1 MSTPWRIA
9 LYIIII
15 IIIETLSD
23 INDILPCGAFDASA
37 VAMILL
43 ARDRANCPPGNE
55 RNVFV

>member
-9 LYIIII
+9 LYV
-15 IIIETLSD
+15 IIIEMLSD

-43 ARDRANCPPGNE
+43 ARDRENCPPGNE